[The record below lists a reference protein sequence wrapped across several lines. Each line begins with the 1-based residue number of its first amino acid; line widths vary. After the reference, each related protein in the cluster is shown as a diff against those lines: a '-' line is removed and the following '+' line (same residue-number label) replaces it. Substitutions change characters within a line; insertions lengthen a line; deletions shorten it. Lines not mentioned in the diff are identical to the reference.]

1 MSDTKLRPSS
11 LTKDPTA
18 VEEADVGRIRDII
31 FGNQMRDYER
41 RFGDLFSQL
50 EAETNRI
57 KTEVERR
64 LDKFEAFI
72 RTEFEQLNNRIGKE
86 RGDRVEAVE
95 QIERTIVSNQKV
107 AGDKLSRIDEQLS
120 KSTAEIRK
128 LMHDQ
133 ITELSAHTS
142 KLHEESGSRLKTE
155 SECLRQDKVSRADLA
170 ELLTEV
176 ALRLNTD
183 GANDA
188 GSSHSARP
196 ATANK

>member
-1 MSDTKLRPSS
+1 MSDTKLRPTT
-11 LTKDPTA
+11 LAKDPTT
-18 VEEADVGRIRDII
+18 VDEADVGRIRDII

-72 RTEFEQLNNRIGKE
+72 RTEFEQLNTRIGKE
-86 RGDRVEAVE
+86 RSDRVESIEQVE
-95 QIERTIVSNQKV
+95 RSIVSNQKS
-107 AGDKLSRIDEQLS
+107 AGDKLSRLDEQFS
-120 KSTAEIRK
+120 KSAAEIRK

-133 ITELSAHTS
+133 VTELSAHTS
-142 KLHEESGSRLKTE
+142 KLHEENGSRLKSE
-155 SECLRQDKVSRADLA
+155 SERLRQDKVGRADLA

-183 GANDA
+183 LKNES
-188 GSSHSARP
+188 GSGTPVRP
-196 ATANK
+196 AAASK

>member
-1 MSDTKLRPSS
+1 MSDTKLRPAN
-11 LTKDPTA
+11 LAKEPTA
-18 VEEADVGRIRDII
+18 GEEADVGRIRDII

-72 RTEFEQLNNRIGKE
+72 RTEFEQLNLQIGKE
-86 RGDRVEAVE
+86 RSDRVESVE
-95 QIERTIVSNQKV
+95 QIERSIVGTQKS
-107 AGDKLSRIDEQLS
+107 ASDKLSRLDEQFS
-120 KSTAEIRK
+120 KSAVEIRK

-133 ITELSAHTS
+133 VTELSAHAS
-142 KLHEESGSRLKTE
+142 KLHEESGSRLKSE
-155 SECLRQDKVSRADLA
+155 SKRLRQDKVGRADLA
-170 ELLTEV
+170 ELLSEV

-183 GANDA
+183 GIHDA
-188 GSSHSARP
+188 GPSIPARP
-196 ATANK
+196 TTVNK